1 MMHPHHTKLTWETSV
16 LIPLTQQ
23 KQSGPL
29 TSLTQTQTKEG
40 GGGQLESLMFD
51 RGIIV
56 MPTPSALF

>member
-1 MMHPHHTKLTWETSV
+1 MHPHHRKLACETSV
-16 LIPLTQQ
+16 LIALAQQ

-29 TSLTQTQTKEG
+29 MSLTQTQTKEDG
-40 GGGQLESLMFD
+40 EGQLESLMFD